1 MRNKIHLLYPVLLL
15 TINGNIIAQTY
26 FPKKQNSK
34 IKVRPAIPLRAYA
47 FDPKDVRIT
56 GGIFLKAMKADENYL
71 MYLSP
76 DRFLNRFH
84 KNAGLPP
91 KDSLYGGWESLGVSG
106 HSLGHYLS
114 ASSVMYAS
122 TGNKKLKEK
131 VDYIV
136 SELKRCQDARKTGYV
151 GAIPGEDSI
160 FNEIAKGNI
169 NSKGF
174 DLNGGWVPWYT
185 VHKLLAGLEDAY
197 LYCDN
202 NEALNVV
209 KKFADWADNKFKN
222 LSEAQWQK
230 MLITEHG
237 GMNETL
243 ANLYAF
249 TGNKK
254 YLSLANKFYHKEVL
268 DTLAMQRDELAG
280 KHSNMQIPKVIGV
293 SRVYELTG
301 NNRDSTIAS
310 FFWSTVIRHHTYV
323 IGGNSNYEYF
333 HTPDSLS
340 NQLSGNTT
348 ETCNTYNMLKLTRHL
363 FGWQP
368 QAQLQDYYER
378 ALYNHILASQNHSN
392 GMMCYYVPLLP
403 GAKKTF
409 STRDSSFWCCTGSGM
424 ENHANYGGDIYYEGA
439 DGSLYINL
447 FIPSTLNWKAKGYR
461 IEQKTSFPAEDK
473 TTLTVAAASAKNFSI
488 YIRRPWWA
496 TGDFIIKI
504 NGLVQK
510 INSSPSSYIAI
521 TRVWKNNDKIEIEMP
536 MKLYT
541 EAIPGDNNKI
551 AVLYGPLVLAGIVK
565 AQTNDNAFDVP
576 VLVTSQR
583 DPAEWL
589 QKSKDSLLFRTVNA
603 ARPYEATLV
612 PFYQI
617 QDERQIVYWDYYTDT
632 DWEKRKA
639 AYEEA
644 QQLKKDL
651 ENRTVDVM
659 RIGEMQP
666 ERDHNMKG
674 ENTSTGSM
682 GENKWRD
689 ARDGGWFSFDMKVAD
704 AAIAQN
710 LVCMYW
716 GSDAGREFDILVDGK
731 RIATQVLN
739 NGKPNQFIYEE
750 YKLPAELLQNKN
762 SVTITFQSPKGGI
775 AGGLFGC
782 RIVKAK

>member
-1 MRNKIHLLYPVLLL
+1 MKVLSLLFAI
-15 TINGNIIAQTY
+15 TISGSVIAQTY
-26 FPKKQNSK
+26 YPQKQNSK
-34 IKVRPAIPLRAYA
+34 IKVQPAVPVKAYA

-56 GGIFLKAMKADENYL
+56 GGIFLKAMKADEAYL
-71 MYLSP
+71 LHLSP

-114 ASSVMYAS
+114 ACSMMYAS
-122 TGNKKLKEK
+122 TGNEKLKEK
-131 VDYIV
+131 VDYII

-151 GAIPGEDSI
+151 GGIPGEDSI
-160 FNEIAKGNI
+160 FNGIAKGNI

-174 DLNGGWVPWYT
+174 DLNGGWVPLYT
-185 VHKLLAGLEDAY
+185 LHKLLAGLEDAY
-197 LYCDN
+197 LYCN
-202 NEALNVV
+202 NLQALSIVT
-209 KKFADWADNKFKN
+209 KFADWTDNKFKN
-222 LSEAQWQK
+222 LDEAQWQK
-230 MLITEHG
+230 ILITEHG
-237 GMNETL
+237 GMNETF

-254 YLSLANKFYHKEVL
+254 YLFLANKFYHKEVL
-268 DTLAMQRDELAG
+268 DTLAMQKDELAG

-293 SRVYELTG
+293 SRLYELTG
-301 NNRDSTIAS
+301 NRRDSTIAS
-310 FFWSTVIRHHTYV
+310 FFWNTVINHHTYV

-348 ETCNTYNMLKLTRHL
+348 ETCNTYNLLKLTRHL

-368 QAQLQDYYER
+368 DAKLEDYYER
-378 ALYNHILASQNHSN
+378 ALYNHILASQNYSD

-403 GAKKTF
+403 GSNKVF
-409 STRDSSFWCCTGSGM
+409 STPDSSFWCCTGSGM

-439 DGSLYINL
+439 DGSLYVNL
-447 FIPSTLNWKAKGYR
+447 FIPSTLDWKTKGFR
-461 IEQKTSFPAEDK
+461 IQQNTSFPTSDK
-473 TTLTVAAASAKNFSI
+473 AAFTISAASPEKFSI
-488 YIRRPWWA
+488 KIRRPWWA
-496 TGDFIIKI
+496 TQNFIVKI
-504 NGLVQK
+504 NGIRQS
-510 INSSPSSYIAI
+510 ITSSPSSYVTIN
-521 TRVWKNNDKIEIEMP
+521 RFWQNNDKIDIEMP
-536 MKLYT
+536 MNLYT
-541 EAIPGDNNKI
+541 EAIPGDKNKV
-551 AVLYGPLVLAGIVK
+551 AMLYGPLVLAGIVK
-565 AQTNDNAFDVP
+565 PQTNDNAFDIP

-583 DPAEWL
+583 DPAAWL
-589 QKSKDSLLFRTVNA
+589 QKSKDSLLFHTVNA
-603 ARPYEATLV
+603 AKPYEATLI

-617 QDERQIVYWDYYTDT
+617 QNEKEIVYWDYYTNE
-632 DWEKRKA
+632 DWAKRKV

-644 QQLKKDL
+644 QRRKKDL

-674 ENTSTGSM
+674 ENTSTGNL

-689 ARDGGWFSFDMKVAD
+689 AKDGGWFSFGMKTAD
-704 AAIAQN
+704 AAVAQN

-731 RIATQVLN
+731 QIATQSLN
-739 NGKPNQFIYEE
+739 NNKPNQFIYEE
-750 YKLPAELLQNKN
+750 YKIPEEIIQNKN
-762 SVTITFQSPKGGI
+762 SVTITFQAHKGST

-782 RIVKAK
+782 RIVTAK

>member
-1 MRNKIHLLYPVLLL
+1 MKVLSLLL
-15 TINGNIIAQTY
+15 AITINCSIKAQSY
-26 FPKKQNSK
+26 YPQKQNSK
-34 IKVRPAIPLRAYA
+34 IKVQPAIPVKAYA
-47 FDPKDVRIT
+47 FSPEDVRIT
-56 GGIFLKAMKADENYL
+56 GGIFLKAMKADEAYL
-71 MYLSP
+71 LHLSP
-76 DRFLNRFH
+76 DRFLNRFL

-91 KDSLYGGWESLGVSG
+91 KDSLYGGWESEGVSG

-114 ASSVMYAS
+114 ACSMMFAS
-122 TGNKKLKEK
+122 AGDEELKEK

-151 GAIPGEDSI
+151 GAIPNEDSI

-185 VHKLLAGLEDAY
+185 LHKLLAGLEDAY
-197 LYCDN
+197 LYCN
-202 NEALNVV
+202 NTAALNIVI
-209 KKFADWADNKFKN
+209 KFADWADNKFKN
-222 LSEAQWQK
+222 LSQAQWQQ

-293 SRVYELTG
+293 SRLYELTG
-301 NNRDSTIAS
+301 NRSDSTIAS
-310 FFWSTVIRHHTYV
+310 FFWNTVINHHTYV

-368 QAQLQDYYER
+368 DAQLEDYYER
-378 ALYNHILASQNHSN
+378 ALYNHILASQNHSD
-392 GMMCYYVPLLP
+392 GMMCYYVPLLA
-403 GAKKTF
+403 GSKKVF
-409 STRDSSFWCCTGSGM
+409 STPDSSFWCCTGSGM

-439 DGSLYINL
+439 DGSLYVNL
-447 FIPSTLNWKAKGYR
+447 FIPSALNWKTKGYR
-461 IEQKTSFPAEDK
+461 IEQNTSFPTDDK
-473 TTLTVAAASAKNFSI
+473 TTFTISAASAKKFSI
-488 YIRRPWWA
+488 RIRRPWWA
-496 TGDFIIKI
+496 TRDFIVRI
-504 NGLVQK
+504 NGIKQK
-510 INSSPSSYIAI
+510 INSSPSSYVTIN
-521 TRVWKNNDKIEIEMP
+521 RFWQNNDKVEIEMP
-536 MKLYT
+536 MRLYT
-541 EAIPGDNNKI
+541 EAIPGDKNKV
-551 AVLYGPLVLAGIVK
+551 AMLYGPLVLAGIVQT
-565 AQTNDNAFDVP
+565 QTNDNIFDVP
-576 VLVTSQR
+576 VLVTSQK
-583 DPAEWL
+583 DPAAWL
-589 QKSKDSLLFRTVNA
+589 QKSKDSLLFHTVNA
-603 ARPYEATLV
+603 AKPYEATLI

-617 QDERQIVYWDYYTDT
+617 QDEKEIVYWDYYTT
-632 DWEKRKA
+632 KDWAKRKV

-644 QQLKKDL
+644 KKLKKDL
-651 ENRTVDVM
+651 ENRTVDIM

-666 ERDHNMKG
+666 ERNHNMKG
-674 ENTSTGSM
+674 EKTSTGSL

-689 ARDGGWFSFDMKVAD
+689 AKDGGWFSFDMKLAD
-704 AAIAQN
+704 AAVAQN

-731 RIATQVLN
+731 PIATQSLN
-739 NGKPNQFIYEE
+739 NSKPNQFIYEE
-750 YKLPAELLQNKN
+750 YKVPAELIQNKK
-762 SVTITFQSPKGGI
+762 SVTITFQAHTGSR

>member
-1 MRNKIHLLYPVLLL
+1 MKNKIQILLVLLAI
-15 TINGNIIAQTY
+15 TINCSITGQTY
-26 FPKKQNSK
+26 FPQRQNSK
-34 IKVRPAIPLRAYA
+34 IKVLPVVPVKAYA

-56 GGIFLKAMKADENYL
+56 GGIFLKAMKADELYL
-71 MYLSP
+71 LHLSP
-76 DRFLNRFH
+76 DRFLNRFR
-84 KNAGLPP
+84 KNAGMPP
-91 KDSLYGGWESLGVSG
+91 KDFLYGGWESEGVSG

-114 ASSVMYAS
+114 ACSMMYAS

-151 GAIPGEDSI
+151 GAIPNEDSI

-185 VHKLLAGLEDAY
+185 EHKVLAGLEDAY
-197 LYCDN
+197 LYCN
-202 NEALNVV
+202 NVQALDIVI
-209 KKFADWADNKFKN
+209 KFADWADKKFEN
-222 LSEAQWQK
+222 LSEAQWQQ

-254 YLSLANKFYHKEVL
+254 YLALADKFYHKEVL
-268 DTLAMQRDELAG
+268 DTLAMQKDRLAG

-293 SRVYELTG
+293 SRLYELTG
-301 NNRDSTIAS
+301 NHQDSIIAS
-310 FFWSTVIRHHTYV
+310 FFWNTVIRHHTYV

-340 NQLSGNTT
+340 KQLSGNTT

-368 QAQLQDYYER
+368 DAQLEDYYER
-378 ALYNHILASQNHSN
+378 ALYNHILASQNHST

-403 GAKKTF
+403 GSKKVF
-409 STRDSSFWCCTGSGM
+409 STPDSSFWCCTGTGM

-447 FIPSTLNWKAKGYR
+447 FIPSTLNWKTKGYR
-461 IEQKTSFPAEDK
+461 IEQKTSFPSDDK
-473 TTLTVAAASAKNFSI
+473 TTLTLSGTSSKKFSI

-496 TGDFIIKI
+496 TQGFIVKI
-504 NGLVQK
+504 NGIKQN
-510 INSSPSSYIAI
+510 ISSSPSSYVAI
-521 TRVWKNNDKIEIEMP
+521 SRVWKNNDKVEIEMP
-536 MKLYT
+536 MHLYT
-541 EAIPGDNNKI
+541 EAISGDQNKV
-551 AVLYGPLVLAGIVK
+551 AVLYGPLVLAGIIRP
-565 AQTNDNAFDVP
+565 QTNDNAFDVP
-576 VLVTSQR
+576 VLVTSQKN
-583 DPAEWL
+583 PAAWL
-589 QKSKDSLLFRTVNA
+589 QKSKDSLLFHTVNA
-603 ARPYEATLV
+603 SKPYEATLV

-617 QDERQIVYWDYYTDT
+617 QDEKEIVYWDYYTDA
-632 DWEKRKA
+632 DWKKRKV
-639 AYEEA
+639 AYEEELR
-644 QQLKKDL
+644 LKKDL

-674 ENTSTGSM
+674 EKTSTGSM

-704 AAIAQN
+704 AAIAQS
-710 LVCMYW
+710 LVCTYW
-716 GSDAGREFDILVDGK
+716 GSDAGREFEILVDGK
-731 RIATQVLN
+731 RIATQLLN
-739 NGKPNQFIYEE
+739 NSKPNQFIYEE
-750 YKLPAELLQNKN
+750 YKIPAELIQNKK
-762 SVTITFQSPKGGI
+762 SVTITLQSHKGSA

>member
-1 MRNKIHLLYPVLLL
+1 MKNKMQFLWMLLAIS
-15 TINGNIIAQTY
+15 INGHITAQTY
-26 FPKKQNSK
+26 YPQKQNSK
-34 IKVRPAIPLRAYA
+34 IKVQPAIQVKAYS

-71 MYLSP
+71 LYLSP

-91 KDSLYGGWESLGVSG
+91 KDSLYGGWEGEGVSG

-114 ASSVMYAS
+114 ACSIMYAS
-122 TGNKKLKEK
+122 AGNEKLKEK

-136 SELKRCQDARKTGYV
+136 SEINRCQDARKTGYV
-151 GAIPGEDSI
+151 GAIPNEDSI
-160 FNEIAKGNI
+160 FNEIAKGHI
-169 NSKGF
+169 SSKGF

-185 VHKLLAGLEDAY
+185 VHKVLAGLEDAY
-197 LYCDN
+197 LYCN
-202 NEALNVV
+202 NSEALNILV
-209 KKFADWADNKFKN
+209 KFADWADNKLKK
-222 LSEAQWQK
+222 LTEKQWQQ

-254 YLSLANKFYHKEVL
+254 YLALAQKFYHKEVL
-268 DTLAMQRDELAG
+268 DTLAVQKDELAG

-293 SRVYELTG
+293 SRLYELTA
-301 NNRDSTIAS
+301 NHKDSTIAS
-310 FFWSTVIRHHTYV
+310 FFWNTVIRHHTYV

-340 NQLSGNTT
+340 KQLSANTT

-363 FGWQP
+363 FAWQP
-368 QAQLQDYYER
+368 NAQLEDYYER
-378 ALYNHILASQNHSN
+378 ALYNHILASQNHGN

-403 GAKKTF
+403 GSKKIF
-409 STRDSSFWCCTGSGM
+409 STPDSSFWCCTGTGM

-447 FIPSTLNWKAKGYR
+447 FIPSALNWKTKGYR
-461 IEQKTSFPAEDK
+461 LEQKTSFPSDDK
-473 TTLTVAAASAKNFSI
+473 TTFIISAISPKKFNI

-496 TGDFIIKI
+496 TQDFLVKI
-504 NGLVQK
+504 NGIKQK
-510 INSSPSSYIAI
+510 ISSSPSSYIAI
-521 TRVWKNNDKIEIEMP
+521 TRLWKNNDKVEIEMP
-536 MKLYT
+536 MRLYT
-541 EAIPGDNNKI
+541 ETIPGDDNKI
-551 AVLYGPLVLAGIVK
+551 AVLYGPLVLAGIIQS
-565 AQTNDNAFDVP
+565 QTNDNTFDVP

-583 DPAEWL
+583 DPSGWL
-589 QKSKDSLLFRTVNA
+589 QKSKDSLLFHTVNA
-603 ARPYEATLV
+603 AKPYEATLM
-612 PFYQI
+612 PFYKI
-617 QDERQIVYWDYYTDT
+617 QDQREIVYWDYYTNK

-639 AYEEA
+639 AYEEE
-644 QQLKKDL
+644 QRTKKDL
-651 ENRTVDVM
+651 EKRTVDVM

-674 ENTSTGSM
+674 ENTFTGSM

-689 ARDGGWFSFDMKVAD
+689 ARDGGWFSFNMKVAD
-704 AAIAQN
+704 ATAAQH
-710 LVCMYW
+710 LVCTYW
-716 GSDAGREFDILVDGK
+716 GSDAGREFEILVDGK
-731 RIATQVLN
+731 RIATQLLN
-739 NGKPNQFIYEE
+739 NSKPNQFIYEE
-750 YKLPAELLQNKN
+750 YTIPAGLIQDKKF
-762 SVTITFQSPKGGI
+762 VTITLQSHKGST